1 MLSSR
6 KYFVGASMVALV
18 VGFVAAMVCVLA
30 LVAVA
35 SAGAKRAE
43 ALPRPGVQDI
53 SGTRTNPLI
62 FVTEEAPLPRGAGS
76 ITRVEVRCPSQ
87 YLAIGGGFDVRR
99 YFLQPWLVTE
109 SRPSMPDRYP
119 DDRLGEG
126 EGWVVSAYNQTLD
139 IPPFDAYAVCVPKR
153 ILPWRNDA
161 PVTYPH
167 ESKSRLGNQNPANKT
182 VSVTPACKPG
192 KKAIGGGFD
201 RRQIYPKDSYDLQ
214 LIRSQPNPGNGFRS
228 WIVASRNENVG
239 QKLTAFSVCVED
251 DGIKNLYHE
260 DEAATGGSD
269 TKEVTAT
276 TKPCRGDTYL
286 LSGGFGVADGDASWI
301 NWSYSRPGPGS
312 RLDPPLNWR
321 ASMKAVGKRTVH
333 AFAMCGELSSLRAD
347 GKLSGKNPGWG
358 DGMGGGRFK

>member
-62 FVTEEAPLPRGAGS
+62 FVTEEAPVPRGPGS

-99 YFLQPWLVTE
+99 YLLQPWLVTE

-119 DDRLGEG
+119 DDTLGEG

-153 ILPWRNDA
+153 ILPGRNDA

-167 ESKSRLGNQNPANKT
+167 ESKSRRDNPNPANKT

-192 KKAIGGGFD
+192 KQAIGGGFD

-228 WIVASRNENVG
+228 WIVAARNEYIG
-239 QKLTAFSVCVED
+239 WKLTAFSVCVED
-251 DGIKNLYHE
+251 DGVKNLYHE

-286 LSGGFGVADGDASWI
+286 LSGGFGVAEGDASWI

-312 RLDPPLNWR
+312 RLDPPLNWK

-333 AFAMCGELSSLRAD
+333 AFAMCGRL
-347 GKLSGKNPGWG
+347 G
-358 DGMGGGRFK
+358 DGLRGGRFE